1 MRSTESVLIMYFCIV
16 SGVCAKRSVAYSLN
30 QHEVIY
36 RLLRRG
42 IMQESTIYRSIQ
54 AAEWER

>member
-16 SGVCAKRSVAYSLN
+16 SGVCAKRSV
-30 QHEVIY
+30 HEVIY